1 MSKILTLSPGDLE
14 LPTSG
19 PSKQKSKRRYPA
31 AKEICDD
38 IYQSGR
44 AREALLS
51 IGMPPES
58 LVDKV
63 ETKCPKPGCPS
74 TDSYSMLDVLRGVPH
89 CRHCF
94 NEYTDP
100 KPGDIVA
107 TVRWWL
113 DCDEI
118 KAKDRLRPFTR
129 WADGG
134 VDVDVV
140 GGETQPVPKQKF
152 VDDGGDAAQEHLG
165 EEEVD
170 PAVIE
175 GFHKGWTD
183 AKARAEA
190 VSFRL
195 AIKRGALKGVTID
208 GITRLH
214 GGYAPSKKFFREVFD
229 KNGNKTLEK
238 WTGKALVLPMFN
250 GRGKLRGLQ
259 NCEVTN
265 RATPKA
271 GKKVEENSKGFLFYN
286 LELLEKQ
293 NIPRLFILE
302 GATDTAAA
310 MSIGLV
316 DCIGKFSAKGGTMHR
331 SLRELC
337 ERLQPREIVIIR
349 DGDDAGMEGAQVTAL
364 CLHGIAPIKI
374 LKPSD
379 YKDFRQW
386 AEAGTTK
393 ELINIHAD
401 CASCFEPTPGEEKA
415 DFSTLLTDD
424 EQEQQEQ
431 QADPDKPSAKKLRPL
446 SIGDLIAAYP
456 DLHPPVIH
464 GILRQGETLNL
475 IAASKVGKSF
485 IAGQLAWCVVTGT
498 PWLGHDVEQGR
509 VLILDNELHAATIT
523 YRLDVISREMMIH
536 WQDHTSD
543 LHVVPMRGKGI
554 DINGIGERLEAIEP
568 GTYRLVILD
577 ALYRTLPEKTS
588 ENDNAGMMAIY
599 NRLDYYAEKWA
610 CSIAVVHHASK
621 GDQTSKAVT
630 DVGSGA
636 GSISRAAD
644 SHITIR
650 PHEDPDLSVMECV
663 ARSFKSPE
671 PKSIRFDWPLWSLAE
686 TKPVLRRPGRQKD
699 DQQKEADQA
708 DAQAILEAIPFLPD
722 SIQQSHL
729 RQRFGFGVAK
739 FDRLMGKLVRGGV
752 VSLDR
757 KTVDGQKQERVFY
770 SRSNVDSG
778 TILN

>member
-1 MSKILTLSPGDLE
+1 MNTEILLSPGDDLE

-19 PSKQKSKRRYPA
+19 PSKQKQKSKRRYPSA
-31 AKEICDD
+31 REIEQDL
-38 IYQSGR
+38 QASGR
-44 AREALLS
+44 GHEMLAAA
-51 IGMPPES
+51 GMPRE
-58 LVDKV
+58 
-63 ETKCPKPGCPS
+63 
-74 TDSYSMLDVLRGVPH
+74 VLRPGYEGPCPNCGGNDRFGCYDFKAGKWG
-89 CRHCF
+89 CRKCF
-94 NEYTDP
+94 PSPGGFISVLRWLKKWDYKTAVEFIEPYLSWAATGWDP
-100 KPGDIVA
+100 QRYQEQQPA
-107 TVRWWL
+107 SENNSEL
-113 DCDEI
+113 S
-118 KAKDRLRPFTR
+118 KDQ
-129 WADGG
+129 GK
-134 VDVDVV
+134 
-140 GGETQPVPKQKF
+140 E
-152 VDDGGDAAQEHLG
+152 

-175 GFHKGWTD
+175 GFHKDWTD
-183 AKARAEA
+183 AKARAEV

-195 AIKRGALKGVTID
+195 AIERGALKGVTID

-214 GGYAPSKKFFREVFD
+214 GGYAPSKKFSREVFD

-250 GRGKLRGLQ
+250 GRGELRGLQ
-259 NCEVTN
+259 NCEITT
-265 RATPKA
+265 RAIPKA

-316 DCIGKFSAKGGTMHR
+316 DCIGKFSAKGRTMHR
-331 SLRELC
+331 SLRELV
-337 ERLQPREIVIIR
+337 ERLRPREIVIIR
-349 DGDDAGMEGAQVTAL
+349 DGDDAGMEGALVTAL
-364 CLHGIAPIKI
+364 FLHGIAPIKI

-379 YKDFRQW
+379 YKDLRQW
-386 AEAGTTK
+386 VEAGTSK
-393 ELINIHAD
+393 ELINSHAD
-401 CASCFEPTPGEEKA
+401 CASCFEPAPGEESP
-415 DFSTLLTDD
+415 DYSSLQTDD

-431 QADPDKPSAKKLRPL
+431 QAEPEKPSAKKLRPL

-509 VLILDNELHAATIT
+509 VLVLDNELHAATIT
-523 YRLDVISREMMIH
+523 HRLDVISREMMIH
-536 WQDHTSD
+536 WQDHAND

-588 ENDNAGMMAIY
+588 ENDNAAMMAIY
-599 NRLDYYAEKWA
+599 NRLDYYAEKWG

-621 GDQTSKAVT
+621 GDQGGKAVT

-686 TKPVLRRPGRQKD
+686 TKPVLRRPGRQKAE
-699 DQQKEADQA
+699 QQEEADQA
-708 DAQAILEAIPFLPD
+708 NAQAILEATPFLPN
-722 SIQQSHL
+722 SIQQSRL
-729 RQRFGFGVAK
+729 KERLGIGSEK
-739 FDRLMGKLVRGGV
+739 FNRLMGKLVQSGAV
-752 VSLDR
+752 LLER
-757 KTVDGQKQERVFY
+757 KTADGKKQERVFY
-770 SRSNVDSG
+770 SRSNCDSG